1 MRELS
6 KSIVR
11 RQRDPNFITKYFVGK
26 GLDIGGLPDPLS
38 LYSEFFPLCE
48 SVEIWDWEDG
58 DAQYLKGLESNSQ
71 DFIVSSHCL
80 EHLQDPIEGLS
91 NWIRVTKPGGHLII
105 TVPDEDL
112 YEQGVFPS
120 NKNLDHKNSFTI
132 LKKRS
137 WSEASINIIQ
147 VLSIFLEELD
157 IRKIEVLDST
167 YRYDL
172 PVYDQTA
179 TPVGESAIELI
190 LRKRTSTEIENGT
203 NRVSSGKQPNEILRR
218 YYNQYLM
225 DYKNLK
231 HTNNGVP
238 PFMNE
243 NEL

>member
-11 RQRDPNFITKYFVGK
+11 RQRDPNFITKYFVGE
-26 GLDIGGLPDPLS
+26 GLDIGGLPDPLA
-38 LYSEFFPLCE
+38 LYSEFFPLCK
-48 SVEIWDWEDG
+48 SVKIWDWEDG
-58 DAQYLKGLESNSQ
+58 DAQYLKNLESNSQ

-80 EHLQDPIEGLS
+80 EHLRDPVEGLY
-91 NWIRVTKPGGHLII
+91 NWIRVTRPGGHLII

-120 NKNLDHKNSFTI
+120 NKNLDHKNSFTV
-132 LKKRS
+132 LKKKS
-137 WSEASINIIQ
+137 WSNASISIIQ
-147 VLSIFLEELD
+147 VLSIFSEEID

-172 PVYDQTA
+172 PIYDQTA
-179 TPVGESAIELI
+179 TPVGESAIEFI
-190 LRKRTSTEIENGT
+190 LRKRTRTEIENGT
-203 NRVSSGKQPNEILRR
+203 NRVSSGKQPNLALRR

-225 DYKNLK
+225 DYRNLK
-231 HTNNGVP
+231 VTNNGVP